1 MSNPLERRRNLL
13 EEQNYKSNFNFT
25 EFNIVDKDKSELLV
39 LEEKIK
45 SSQMTFV
52 KSTLEIG
59 NILSQAQDKLKSYGT
74 GSFMKWYENIGF
86 NKDNVSYFL
95 KRYELSIIYPEKKEY
110 IAEMPVRL
118 VKELT
123 KKDIEPEIVVEAI
136 KEEIKTTKQF
146 NEIKINYSHGANIEK
161 IKLVKTSV
169 EAQEIFNLLQN
180 KLGNKVSN
188 EEIEEIVKEMF
199 EKFKF
204 IRK

>member
-1 MSNPLERRRNLL
+1 MANPLERRRNLL
-13 EEQNYKSNFNFT
+13 DEQSYKSNFDFE
-25 EFNIVDKDKSELLV
+25 EFNIADKDKSDLLS

-59 NILSQAQDKLKSYGT
+59 NILSQAQEKLKNYGT
-74 GSFMKWYENIGF
+74 GSFMKWYENLGF

-95 KRYELSIIYPEKKEY
+95 KRFELSLVYPEKREY

-123 KKDIEPEIVVEAI
+123 KKDIEPQLVVEAI
-136 KEEIKTTKQF
+136 KEEVRTTKEF

-169 EAQEIFNLLQN
+169 EAQEIFDLLQN

-188 EEIEEIVKEMF
+188 KEMEELVKEMF
-199 EKFKF
+199 DNYKF

>member
-25 EFNIVDKDKSELLV
+25 EFNIVDEDKSELLV

-136 KEEIKTTKQF
+136 KEKIKTTKQF

-161 IKLVKTSV
+161 VKLVKTSV

>member
-86 NKDNVSYFL
+86 NKDNVSYFFMS
-95 KRYELSIIYPEKKEY
+95 Y
-110 IAEMPVRL
+110 
-118 VKELT
+118 
-123 KKDIEPEIVVEAI
+123 
-136 KEEIKTTKQF
+136 
-146 NEIKINYSHGANIEK
+146 
-161 IKLVKTSV
+161 
-169 EAQEIFNLLQN
+169 
-180 KLGNKVSN
+180 
-188 EEIEEIVKEMF
+188 
-199 EKFKF
+199 
-204 IRK
+204 

>member
-161 IKLVKTSV
+161 VK
-169 EAQEIFNLLQN
+169 
-180 KLGNKVSN
+180 
-188 EEIEEIVKEMF
+188 
-199 EKFKF
+199 
-204 IRK
+204 

>member
-161 IKLVKTSV
+161 VKLVKTSV
-169 EAQEIFNLLQN
+169 EAQEIFDLLQN

-188 EEIEEIVKEMF
+188 KEMEELVKEMF
-199 EKFKF
+199 DNYKF

>member
-1 MSNPLERRRNLL
+1 MSTPLERRRNLL

-110 IAEMPVRL
+110 IAEMPIRL

-123 KKDIEPEIVVEAI
+123 KKDIETEIVVEAI

-161 IKLVKTSV
+161 VKLVKTSV

>member
-1 MSNPLERRRNLL
+1 MANPLERRRNLL
-13 EEQNYKSNFNFT
+13 DEQSYKSNFDFE
-25 EFNIVDKDKSELLV
+25 EFNIADKDKSDLLS

-59 NILSQAQDKLKSYGT
+59 NILSQAQEKLKNYGT
-74 GSFMKWYENIGF
+74 GSFMKWYENLGF

-95 KRYELSIIYPEKKEY
+95 KRFELSLAYPEKKEY

-123 KKDIEPEIVVEAI
+123 KKDIEPQLVVEAI
-136 KEEIKTTKQF
+136 KEEIKTTKEF

-161 IKLVKTSV
+161 EKIVKTQV
-169 EAQEIFNLLQN
+169 DPQEIFNLLQI
-180 KLGNKVSN
+180 KLGKKVSDEKL
-188 EEIEEIVKEMF
+188 EEVVKEIF
-199 EKFKF
+199 GSYKLT
-204 IRK
+204 RK

>member
-45 SSQMTFV
+45 SSQMSFI

-161 IKLVKTSV
+161 VKLVKTSV

>member
-123 KKDIEPEIVVEAI
+123 KKDIEPEIVIEAI

-161 IKLVKTSV
+161 VKLVKTSV

>member
-110 IAEMPVRL
+110 IAEMPIRL

-123 KKDIEPEIVVEAI
+123 KKDIETEIVVEAI

-146 NEIKINYSHGANIEK
+146 NEIKINYSHSANIEK

>member
-1 MSNPLERRRNLL
+1 MANPLERRRNLL
-13 EEQNYKSNFNFT
+13 DEQSYKSNFDFE
-25 EFNIVDKDKSELLV
+25 EFNIADKDKSDLLS

-59 NILSQAQDKLKSYGT
+59 NILSQAQEKLKNYGT
-74 GSFMKWYENIGF
+74 GSFMKWYENLGF

-95 KRYELSIIYPEKKEY
+95 KRFELSLVYPEKREY

-123 KKDIEPEIVVEAI
+123 KKDIEPQLVVEAI
-136 KEEIKTTKQF
+136 KEEVRTTKEF

-161 IKLVKTSV
+161 EKIVKTQV
-169 EAQEIFNLLQN
+169 DPQEIFNLLQI
-180 KLGNKVSN
+180 KLGKKVSDEKL
-188 EEIEEIVKEMF
+188 EEVVKEIF
-199 EKFKF
+199 GSYKLT
-204 IRK
+204 RK

>member
-110 IAEMPVRL
+110 IAEMPIRL

-123 KKDIEPEIVVEAI
+123 KKDIETEIVVEAI

-161 IKLVKTSV
+161 VKLVKTFV

>member
-59 NILSQAQDKLKSYGT
+59 NILSQAKDKLKSYGT

-146 NEIKINYSHGANIEK
+146 NEIKINYSHSANIEK

>member
-161 IKLVKTSV
+161 VKLVKTSV

-180 KLGNKVSN
+180 KLENKVSN

>member
-110 IAEMPVRL
+110 IAEMPIRL

-123 KKDIEPEIVVEAI
+123 KKDIETEIVVEAI

-161 IKLVKTSV
+161 VKLVKTSV
-169 EAQEIFNLLQN
+169 EAQEIFDLLQN

-188 EEIEEIVKEMF
+188 KEMEELVKEMF
-199 EKFKF
+199 DNYKF

>member
-1 MSNPLERRRNLL
+1 MANPLDRRRNLL
-13 EEQNYKSNFNFT
+13 DEQSYKSNFDFE
-25 EFNIVDKDKSELLV
+25 EFNIVEKDKLDLLS

-59 NILSQAQDKLKSYGT
+59 NILSQAQEKLKNYGT
-74 GSFMKWYENIGF
+74 GSFMKWYENLGF

-95 KRYELSIIYPEKKEY
+95 KRFELFLVYPEKREY

-123 KKDIEPEIVVEAI
+123 KKDIEPQLVVEAI
-136 KEEIKTTKQF
+136 KEEVRTTKEF

-161 IKLVKTSV
+161 EKIVKTQV
-169 EAQEIFNLLQN
+169 TPQEIFNLLQS
-180 KLGNKVSN
+180 KLGKKVSDEKLEEVV
-188 EEIEEIVKEMF
+188 EEIFYNYKLT
-199 EKFKF
+199 
-204 IRK
+204 RK

>member
-146 NEIKINYSHGANIEK
+146 NEIKINY
-161 IKLVKTSV
+161 
-169 EAQEIFNLLQN
+169 
-180 KLGNKVSN
+180 
-188 EEIEEIVKEMF
+188 
-199 EKFKF
+199 
-204 IRK
+204 

>member
-161 IKLVKTSV
+161 VKLVKTSV
-169 EAQEIFNLLQN
+169 EAQEIFDLLQN

-188 EEIEEIVKEMF
+188 KEMEELVKEMF
-199 EKFKF
+199 DNYKF
-204 IRK
+204 IR

>member
-110 IAEMPVRL
+110 IAEMPIRL

-123 KKDIEPEIVVEAI
+123 KKDIETEIVVEAI

-161 IKLVKTSV
+161 VKLVKTSV

>member
-45 SSQMTFV
+45 SNQMTFV

-110 IAEMPVRL
+110 IAEMPIRL

-123 KKDIEPEIVVEAI
+123 KKDIETEIVVEAI

-169 EAQEIFNLLQN
+169 EAQEIFDLLQN

-188 EEIEEIVKEMF
+188 EEMEELVKEMF
-199 EKFKF
+199 DNYKF